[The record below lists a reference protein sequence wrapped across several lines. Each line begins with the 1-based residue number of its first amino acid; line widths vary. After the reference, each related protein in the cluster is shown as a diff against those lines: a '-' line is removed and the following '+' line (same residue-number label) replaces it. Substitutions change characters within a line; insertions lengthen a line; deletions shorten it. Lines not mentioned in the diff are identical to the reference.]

1 MRQTVRRGVAERL
14 RDLRL
19 TGRESQQMRGGHT
32 VMSTE
37 RERER
42 EIGGTDYTATA
53 GQNDFINAPDAI
65 ITSQIAAAI

>member
-1 MRQTVRRGVAERL
+1 
-14 RDLRL
+14 
-19 TGRESQQMRGGHT
+19 
-32 VMSTE
+32 MSTE